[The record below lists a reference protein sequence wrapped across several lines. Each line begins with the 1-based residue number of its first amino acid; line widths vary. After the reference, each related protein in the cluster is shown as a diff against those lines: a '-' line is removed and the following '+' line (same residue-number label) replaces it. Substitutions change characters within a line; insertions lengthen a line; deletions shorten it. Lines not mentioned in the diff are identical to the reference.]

1 MKPQYS
7 RFPDVAVLENAR
19 DFAALKEEWED
30 LYQNFPL
37 ATPYQSWAWLY
48 SWWEHYGEDYELRLI
63 TVRDRGLLVGLLP
76 LMLDVRWG
84 YFGRI
89 LFVGTGVT
97 DYNDILVR
105 EGWEKE
111 VLHAGRHALRQAGSW
126 QVADLQELRPEAA
139 AWGVFEGWAR
149 PRGRIRQSVSPVIV
163 VKPWDE
169 LLMSLSTNLRS
180 TVRRSIRRAEKDGV
194 VREQAGA
201 DDAEPAAR
209 RWIALHRAAW
219 QGRDIDPE
227 HSTQRFERHMVAAVS
242 RLTTSGLGR
251 ISEFW
256 RDGEVVASNFLLFGR
271 EFVGEHLFGARQEF
285 LRRYQLSSLM
295 IWDAVKVAYDR
306 GSARV
311 NLLRG
316 EEPYKLRWASESI
329 PNYRVIL
336 SKNPAF
342 GKLYVS
348 LLLLKHLT
356 DREVVD
362 RLRKH

>member
-1 MKPQYS
+1 
-7 RFPDVAVLENAR
+7 
-19 DFAALKEEWED
+19 
-30 LYQNFPL
+30 
-37 ATPYQSWAWLY
+37 
-48 SWWEHYGEDYELRLI
+48 
-63 TVRDRGLLVGLLP
+63 
-76 LMLDVRWG
+76 
-84 YFGRI
+84 
-89 LFVGTGVT
+89 
-97 DYNDILVR
+97 
-105 EGWEKE
+105 
-111 VLHAGRHALRQAGSW
+111 
-126 QVADLQELRPEAA
+126 
-139 AWGVFEGWAR
+139 
-149 PRGRIRQSVSPVIV
+149 
-163 VKPWDE
+163 
-169 LLMSLSTNLRS
+169 
-180 TVRRSIRRAEKDGV
+180 
-194 VREQAGA
+194 
-201 DDAEPAAR
+201 
-209 RWIALHRAAW
+209 
-219 QGRDIDPE
+219 
-227 HSTQRFERHMVAAVS
+227 MVAAVS

-251 ISEFW
+251 LSEFW

-329 PNYRVIL
+329 PNYRIIL